1 MTAITSMRWE
11 RLDVPGTD
19 ECRLF
24 QTDSGW
30 HLAGRAQFTDQGQRH
45 DIEYTVDSAEN
56 WNTWRAEIKGT
67 ANHLIQRKS
76 GQWFLDGVLQ
86 EDIAKDITQIDF
98 GFTPAT
104 NYMQL
109 KQMGLEIGE
118 EVDCVVAWFDL
129 GEPELVYLHQVY
141 GRIDDNSYEYNSPSY
156 RYHETLVIAEN
167 GFVLV
172 YPHLWKAV

>member
-1 MTAITSMRWE
+1 MKEIANMRWE
-11 RLDVPGTD
+11 RLDVPGID
-19 ECRLF
+19 ECRLY

-30 HLAGRAQFTDQGQRH
+30 HLAGRAQFVDQGQKH

-76 GQWFLDGVLQ
+76 GKWFLDGKPQ
-86 EDIAKDITQIDF
+86 EDIAAGITQIDF

-104 NYMQL
+104 NYTQL
-109 KQMGLEIGE
+109 KQMGLDVGE
-118 EVDCVVAWFDL
+118 EADCIVAWFDL

-141 GRIDDNSYEYNSPSY
+141 GRIAENKYDYDSPSY
-156 RYHETLVIAEN
+156 RYHEVLTIAKN
-167 GFVLV
+167 GFVTD
-172 YPHLWKAV
+172 YPYLWKS